1 MWSKRLGLLVALCVG
16 LLLIGAVGAASAAD
30 VSTSD
35 NVETD
40 PVSQTQQ
47 VDNETDELPV
57 EPPSQSHP
65 GYEYLRQ
72 EGDTEEKIEL
82 GKQLFLDPRIS
93 ETGTISCNTC
103 HNVMEGGDDGR
114 PTSMGVHGQTGPV
127 SSPTVWNSGFHHTQ
141 FWDGRADTLA
151 EQAEGPL
158 VADVE
163 MGMPDHEAAL
173 DRVRAVDGYVEA
185 YEEVYG
191 DEAES
196 TDPEELITLE
206 NTVDAIAAYERTL
219 VTPNSPYDQYVEGD
233 ADALTDEQLD
243 GMESFQELGCQSC
256 HSGPMFSGQWEEPE
270 SGNGVYQPHP
280 TFRDNAQC
288 EEYVEEY
295 DLMDNPGRMGVTD
308 DSADEFMYKVPTLRN
323 VEHTAPYLHTGQA
336 PTLEETIRVMG
347 ACQLDEDLSDEEVQN
362 IEAFLTSLTG
372 EYPDQE
378 MPRLPAP
385 SGESMIPMDADGN
398 LVEEG
403 DDNGVEMNG
412 GDEATE
418 MQDEP
423 DDGGIVDMPGL
434 TLGVTVIALAL
445 ALATALIVRTRRAE

>member
-1 MWSKRLGLLVALCVG
+1 MLNRRRGLLVALCVG
-16 LLLIGAVGAASAAD
+16 LVLLLGAGAAAAD
-30 VSTSD
+30 ASSAD
-35 NVETD
+35 DVETD
-40 PVSQTQQ
+40 AVSQVQQ
-47 VDNETDELPV
+47 MDNETSELPV
-57 EPPSQSHP
+57 EPPTEAHP
-65 GYEYLRQ
+65 GYEYIQQ

-114 PTSMGVHGQTGPV
+114 PTAMGVHGQTGPV
-127 SSPTVWNSGFHHTQ
+127 NSPTVWNSGFHHTQ

-191 DEAES
+191 DEVGS
-196 TDPEELITLE
+196 SDPEELITLE
-206 NTVDAIAAYERTL
+206 TTVDAMAAYERTL

-243 GMESFQELGCQSC
+243 GMEAFQELGCQSC

-270 SGNGVYQPHP
+270 SGNGVYQPNP
-280 TFRDNAQC
+280 SFPDNAQC

-308 DSADEFMYKVPTLRN
+308 DAADEFLYKVPTLRN
-323 VEHTAPYLHTGQA
+323 VEHTAPYLHTGQS
-336 PTLEETIRVMG
+336 PTLEDTIRLMG
-347 ACQLDEDLSDEEVQN
+347 ACQLDEDLSDEEVEN

-385 SGESMIPMDADGN
+385 SGQSMVPMDADGD
-398 LVEEG
+398 LVDED
-403 DDNGVEMNG
+403 DDNGVDMDDNG
-412 GDEATE
+412 MDDNGADADTDDEVEDT
-418 MQDEP
+418 P
-423 DDGGIVDMPGL
+423 GFTVGL
-434 TLGVTVIALAL
+434 TAVALAV
-445 ALATALIVRTRRAE
+445 ALATALIARSRRGE